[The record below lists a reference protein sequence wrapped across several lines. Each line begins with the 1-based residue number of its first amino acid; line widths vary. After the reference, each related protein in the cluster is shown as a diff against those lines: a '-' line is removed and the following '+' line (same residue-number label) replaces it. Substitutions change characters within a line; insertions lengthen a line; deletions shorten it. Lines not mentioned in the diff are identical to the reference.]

1 VKEGNMSESEIGNQ
15 QEIPTEGELGWLTG
29 IIEGEGSITMN
40 VRQKTWKG
48 WQGIGV
54 DVGISICNKDAG
66 IISKCMEI
74 MHKLGV
80 TPHVCEGH
88 SAPIRATLKDGT
100 EKVYHNTDRPLLQLQ
115 LSRMGSIK
123 LILMTIEPYMIGD
136 KKHRARLIIDF
147 VDRRLARKGAHTKGG
162 ASWYDDY
169 DWKIVEA
176 FYKITKGKL
185 PPQVEAILRDYTS
198 NTQTA

>member
-1 VKEGNMSESEIGNQ
+1 MSESEIGNQ
-15 QEIPTEGELGWLTG
+15 QEIPTDGELGWLAG
-29 IIEGEGSITMN
+29 VIEGEGSITMN
-40 VRQKTWKG
+40 VRHKTWKG

-54 DVGISICNKDAG
+54 DLGISICNKDAG
-66 IISKCMEI
+66 IIEKCTRI
-74 MHKLGV
+74 LHKLGT

-88 SAPIRATLKDGT
+88 SAPIKAMLKDGT
-100 EKVYHNTDRPLLQLQ
+100 EKVYHNPQRPLLQLQ

-123 LILMTIEPYMIGD
+123 LVLTTIEPFMGGD

-169 DWKIVEA
+169 DWKIVTQ
-176 FYKITKGKL
+176 FYKLTGGKL
-185 PPQVEAILRDYTS
+185 PPQVEELLRDYTL
-198 NTQTA
+198 NPRKAG